1 MAKPTDEPDS
11 LQIGWGPARI
21 KAYGPLTVIL
31 TLFITLALLNAGMVF
46 YHHMGIGELH
56 QQMIDGMQRL
66 TEAQDETTYIHTLT
80 DAEKRAL
87 CLEVPPSL
95 KAKLKS
101 NGSVGRLLKVC

>member
-46 YHHMGIGELH
+46 YHHSGIAELH
-56 QQMIDGMQRL
+56 RAMITGLQQVYESQNEGNYL
-66 TEAQDETTYIHTLT
+66 HTLSA
-80 DAEKRAL
+80 DERHSL
-87 CLEVPPSL
+87 CLEMPPSL
-95 KAKLKS
+95 KQKIQR
-101 NGSVGRLLKVC
+101 NGSNHIIKRC